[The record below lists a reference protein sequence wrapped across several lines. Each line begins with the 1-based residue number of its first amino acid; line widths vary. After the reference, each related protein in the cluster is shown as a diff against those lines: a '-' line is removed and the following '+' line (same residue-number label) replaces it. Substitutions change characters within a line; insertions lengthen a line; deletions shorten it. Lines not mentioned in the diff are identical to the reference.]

1 MEDSREIP
9 LKTRNKTTIWSSNP
23 TTGRIPWG
31 NHNWKRH
38 MYPSVQASLVV
49 QTVKRL
55 PAMQETRVQFLGRED
70 PLEKEMAIHS
80 STLAWKI
87 PWMEEPEG
95 YSPWGHKGSDM
106 TERLH
111 FTFIPMFIAALF
123 TVARTCKQSR
133 CLSLDEWIKKLW
145 CIYKMEYYSAIKG
158 MHLSQC

>member
-1 MEDSREIP
+1 
-9 LKTRNKTTIWSSNP
+9 
-23 TTGRIPWG
+23 
-31 NHNWKRH
+31 

-111 FTFIPMFIAALF
+111 FTSSLLQLLIFYLYTSPPYLIF
-123 TVARTCKQSR
+123 T
-133 CLSLDEWIKKLW
+133 LL
-145 CIYKMEYYSAIKG
+145 
-158 MHLSQC
+158 

>member
-1 MEDSREIP
+1 
-9 LKTRNKTTIWSSNP
+9 
-23 TTGRIPWG
+23 
-31 NHNWKRH
+31 

-95 YSPWGHKGSDM
+95 YSPLGHKESDM
-106 TERLH
+106 TE
-111 FTFIPMFIAALF
+111 
-123 TVARTCKQSR
+123 
-133 CLSLDEWIKKLW
+133 
-145 CIYKMEYYSAIKG
+145 
-158 MHLSQC
+158 